1 MPEDWNRMSL
11 PERAESILRN
21 IDGLTSDDKK
31 LIYEEWEKNVYAN
44 NGFGQIQAEADLQE
58 LGIERLLKKTGRWE
72 QEEKRRSDLMQ
83 KVNTQ

>member
-1 MPEDWNRMSL
+1 MSL

-31 LIYEEWEKNVYAN
+31 LIYEEWEKNKYVD

-58 LGIERLLKKTGRWE
+58 LGRERLLKKQGRWE
-72 QEEKRRSDLMQ
+72 QELERRRNLVQ
-83 KVNTQ
+83 KVK

>member
-1 MPEDWNRMSL
+1 MSL

-31 LIYEEWEKNVYAN
+31 FIYEEWEKNEYVD

-58 LGIERLLKKTGRWE
+58 LGVERLLKKTGRWE
-72 QEEKRRSDLMQ
+72 QELKRRSDLMQ
-83 KVNTQ
+83 KVNIQ